1 MSADSDH
8 VQMWQRFLRGFAL
21 GGVVV
26 AVIAV
31 GVISLIIHNS

>member
-8 VQMWQRFLRGFAL
+8 VQMWQRFLCGFAL

-26 AVIAV
+26 AVITV